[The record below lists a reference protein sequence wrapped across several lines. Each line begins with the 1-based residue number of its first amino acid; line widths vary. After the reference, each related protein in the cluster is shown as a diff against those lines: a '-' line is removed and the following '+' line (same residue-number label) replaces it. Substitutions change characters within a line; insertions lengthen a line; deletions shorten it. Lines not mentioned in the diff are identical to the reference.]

1 MSEKD
6 LNVVGKSVLRRDGMS
21 HITGK
26 TQYVDDIQFPGML
39 YLKMVRSP
47 LHHARIR
54 GIDFSEAEK
63 VPGFVRAF
71 TCKDVPKNIYTI
83 LCLIGV
89 GPDEE
94 PVLAEQEVL
103 FKGEQI
109 AAIVAES
116 EEAALEAVARVKLD
130 LEELPAVFDVE
141 EALKPE
147 APILKPWGKNH
158 FVYEGHHCRRVRFG
172 NVEQGFAE
180 ADYIVEGCYEPK
192 PIEHAPLETT
202 GCVAKPEPNGRI
214 TVYTNTQALYFSMDN
229 TALILQ
235 VPFNKLHFVGGTV
248 GGGFGGKV
256 DVIVEP
262 IAALAAMRLG
272 RPVKYLY
279 SREEEF
285 NVSSTRVAYRI
296 YFKDGVMKD
305 GRIVARQVTTYAD
318 AGAYN
323 RHTPYAVTKHAANIA
338 GPYSIPN
345 VHIDAYCVYTN
356 RVPTSAMRGFGV
368 TSASFA
374 TELQIDKIARTLGMD
389 PYEVRLI
396 NAYRN
401 GDMRPYQKVVS
412 DATLVEVIKGAA
424 EMVDHP
430 LEERFQAM
438 NSWDREYSPERLE
451 PVHSKETI

>member
-1 MSEKD
+1 MAKQD
-6 LNVVGKSVLRRDGMS
+6 LKVVGQSVLRRDGLS
-21 HITGK
+21 HVTGK
-26 TQYVDDIQFPGML
+26 TQYIDDISLPGML

-71 TCKDVPKNIYTI
+71 TYKDVPKNIYTI

-94 PVLAEQEVL
+94 PVLAEDEVR

-116 EEAALEAVARVKLD
+116 EQAATEAVARVKLD

-141 EALKPE
+141 EALKPG
-147 APILKPWGKNH
+147 APILKPWGTNY
-158 FVYEGHHCRRVRFG
+158 FVYEGHHCRRIRFG
-172 NVEQGFAE
+172 DIEKGFAD
-180 ADYIVEGCYEPK
+180 ADVIVEGRYEPG

-202 GCVAKPEPNGRI
+202 GCVAKPEADGRI

-262 IAALAAMRLG
+262 IATLAAMRIG

-279 SREEEF
+279 TREEEF
-285 NVSSTRVAYRI
+285 HVSSTRVPWRI
-296 YFKDGVMKD
+296 YFRDGVAKD
-305 GRIVARQVTTYAD
+305 GRIIARKVTSYAD

-338 GPYSIPN
+338 GPYFIPN

-374 TELQIDKIARTLGMD
+374 TEVQMDKIARAVSMD
-389 PYEVRLI
+389 PYEIRLL

-401 GDMRPYQKVVS
+401 GDMRPYQKVVG
-412 DATLVEVIKGAA
+412 DATLLEVIQGAA
-424 EMVDHP
+424 RMVGHP
-430 LEERFQAM
+430 LGERFQAM
-438 NSWDREYSPERLE
+438 NSWDRDYSPPRPE
-451 PVHSKETI
+451 PVAAGEVS